1 MLSSFAQ
8 LRQQL
13 HQSGPR
19 SAVVA
24 AAQDEHTLQA
34 VLAARRDGLIHPILV
49 GPPDQLRPL
58 LDRLGASVPDEDL
71 VPAGTEAECAARAV
85 ALVRQG
91 RGSLL
96 IKGHLSTGA
105 LLGAVVDRAGGIR
118 GDGLLSHVA
127 ILEVPAYH
135 KLLYITDGGLV
146 VAPGLEEK
154 RAILR
159 NALSLCR
166 FLGYERPKAAALCA
180 AETVSP
186 RMPETGD
193 AAALREE
200 GSGETSAPA
209 WWRAP
214 SLWIWPPVLRRPASR
229 ATAARWRGTRT
240 SFSSPPS
247 PPAICW
253 ARPSMGWPAGRWPV
267 WCWAPRCPSP
277 STPGGLPGRRNITPS
292 SSAPPCPGGDPAKKE
307 AFLMPERLLILNPGS
322 TSTKAAV
329 YDGTRP
335 LFSRSIPHSNQD
347 LAPFPTLN
355 DQLDYRVALVRGLLA
370 QERVDLSTLTA
381 VVGRGGIL
389 PNIVAGG
396 YQVNDALVDCLLHY
410 PVFEHAS
417 NLGGVMALA
426 FARPLGIPAYIYDAV
441 TSDEL
446 LPEARITGFKGVTRT
461 SFCHVLNARAT
472 AHKYA
477 ESRGLAYKDMN
488 LVVAHLGGGISISAH
503 SHGRIIDSVSDDAGP
518 FSPDRSGSTNTLY
531 VVDLCYSGK
540 YTKAEML
547 KKLRGEGG
555 MSALLGTHD
564 CREIER
570 RIQAGDE
577 RAALVYKAQALQIA
591 KGVGTLLG
599 CFTELIDA
607 VILTGGLAYSKMLTD
622 MVIGYLHNL
631 ARVVVIPGENEM
643 EALALGGL
651 RLLRGEEPV
660 HTFAPACD
668 LSVIP

>member
-1 MLSSFAQ
+1 M
-8 LRQQL
+8 
-13 HQSGPR
+13 
-19 SAVVA
+19 
-24 AAQDEHTLQA
+24 
-34 VLAARRDGLIHPILV
+34 
-49 GPPDQLRPL
+49 
-58 LDRLGASVPDEDL
+58 
-71 VPAGTEAECAARAV
+71 
-85 ALVRQG
+85 
-91 RGSLL
+91 
-96 IKGHLSTGA
+96 
-105 LLGAVVDRAGGIR
+105 
-118 GDGLLSHVA
+118 
-127 ILEVPAYH
+127 
-135 KLLYITDGGLV
+135 
-146 VAPGLEEK
+146 
-154 RAILR
+154 
-159 NALSLCR
+159 
-166 FLGYERPKAAALCA
+166 
-180 AETVSP
+180 
-186 RMPETGD
+186 
-193 AAALREE
+193 
-200 GSGETSAPA
+200 
-209 WWRAP
+209 
-214 SLWIWPPVLRRPASR
+214 
-229 ATAARWRGTRT
+229 
-240 SFSSPPS
+240 
-247 PPAICW
+247 
-253 ARPSMGWPAGRWPV
+253 
-267 WCWAPRCPSP
+267 
-277 STPGGLPGRRNITPS
+277 
-292 SSAPPCPGGDPAKKE
+292 
-307 AFLMPERLLILNPGS
+307 
-322 TSTKAAV
+322 
-329 YDGTRP
+329 
-335 LFSRSIPHSNQD
+335 
-347 LAPFPTLN
+347 
-355 DQLDYRVALVRGLLA
+355 
-370 QERVDLSTLTA
+370 
-381 VVGRGGIL
+381 VGRGGIL

-631 ARVVVIPGENEM
+631 ARVAGPG
-643 EALALGGL
+643 
-651 RLLRGEEPV
+651 RP
-660 HTFAPACD
+660 APAAGGGAGAHLRPRLRFVCYPVGSPVFFLRPALPRWAD
-668 LSVIP
+668 RPIPPRLTPPAGSVQTKPASSLLLLEWP